1 MLIFRIALM
10 EGDYTFF
17 RMARKVRIHAKG
29 RLNQGFFGIGQRG
42 NIAVE
47 PSEEAFQRCTR
58 CLGRLANSGHGVRFF
73 FLIKIY

>member
-29 RLNQGFFGIGQRG
+29 RLNQGFRRPLSTILHYGI
-42 NIAVE
+42 
-47 PSEEAFQRCTR
+47 
-58 CLGRLANSGHGVRFF
+58 L
-73 FLIKIY
+73 